1 MFQRLD
7 LALRHQRVELQRQAG
22 RADHLVHRRRHRHRQ
37 AAIKHLERELLQ
49 IRAGKANPSMLDGV
63 KVESYGTLLPLNQ
76 LSSISTPDPRT
87 ILVQPWDK
95 NTMKDIE
102 KAIMAANLGFNPQ
115 NDGTLIRITVPAL
128 TEERRKDLVKKAKEV
143 TENAKI
149 SIRNIRKSANDAA
162 KNLEK
167 EGLAEDE
174 TKRLE
179 NEIQK
184 LTDKYT
190 EKADEYLEA
199 KEKDIMTV

>member
-1 MFQRLD
+1 MNEEAESVYKDTKQ
-7 LALRHQRVELQRQAG
+7 QMES
-22 RADHLVHRRRHRHRQ
+22 
-37 AAIKHLERELLQ
+37 AIKHLERELLQ

>member
-1 MFQRLD
+1 MNEEAESVYKDTKQ
-7 LALRHQRVELQRQAG
+7 QMES
-22 RADHLVHRRRHRHRQ
+22 
-37 AAIKHLERELLQ
+37 AIKHLERELLQ

-102 KAIMAANLGFNPQ
+102 KAIMSANLGFNPQ

-162 KNLEK
+162 KKLEK
-167 EGLAEDE
+167 DGLAEDE
-174 TKRLE
+174 TNRLE

-199 KEKDIMTV
+199 KENDIMTV

>member
-1 MFQRLD
+1 MN
-7 LALRHQRVELQRQAG
+7 EQAESIYK
-22 RADHLVHRRRHRHRQ
+22 DTKKQ
-37 AAIKHLERELLQ
+37 MESAIKHLERELLQ

-149 SIRNIRKSANDAA
+149 SIRNIRKSANNEA
-162 KNLEK
+162 KKLEK

-184 LTDKYT
+184 LTDEYT
-190 EKADEYLEA
+190 DKADEYLEA